1 MARKK
6 VPQTKHLPAEALTLI
21 KALESTSIII
31 VFGANVYLC
40 S

>member
-1 MARKK
+1 MARKT
-6 VPQTKHLPAEALTLI
+6 VPQTQHLPAEAIILN
-21 KALESTSIII
+21 KALESISII